1 MKILTRYGVLFFEES
16 ILKGDA
22 AGVNVIRKSFFKS
35 ANEIKKD
42 PQIFP

>member
-1 MKILTRYGVLFFEES
+1 VSFFEGS
-16 ILKGDA
+16 ILLKGDA